1 MVETLDGREELLE
14 RIAALERRVAALE
27 RRSAAPDL
35 ICPRCGGEPE
45 ALALRTNPEL
55 HDREEVWVRCKACGD
70 AGWQPRAALACGRGG
85 AAQSSRSQKLR
96 KRWEVSSV

>member
-27 RRSAAPDL
+27 RRPAAPDL
-35 ICPRCGGEPE
+35 ICPRCGGKPE

-55 HDREEVWVRCKACGD
+55 HDREEVWVRCKACGH
-70 AGWQPRAALACGRGG
+70 AGWRPRASSCAGG
-85 AAQSSRSQKLR
+85 VGEAA
-96 KRWEVSSV
+96 